1 MHNLINQLLK
11 NQKYLFITV
20 FGGSIT
26 LILSWY
32 FLIQRD
38 LSKEHKR
45 SYNARIVLDKD
56 VEKFK
61 NMESQVVNLE
71 TEWIDVNS
79 QFEMVIDKIP
89 DKRLFDN
96 VTDYLYS
103 MIVNKGLKIQSFSPS
118 NAAIE
123 KKTILIP
130 ETGDEITI
138 EKVPIDITLRGSFIN
153 FGQLLESMKA
163 SEYRLTASNI
173 EIFQKQKTSA
183 QVIKMIS
190 YAYFQTGSR
199 KSTTKTISNSLRK
212 NKNPQTV
219 SSVNKAN
226 NNTAKVRAA
235 NIVDNSVKAIDSL
248 EGVPEMWLEPAT
260 EPVEE
265 SIVAQK
271 PTPTVEPEVKKQKPA
286 KSAKPIKPK
295 EVVNQSVKE
304 ETAQKVVPETT
315 KPFVEKMVV
324 LESLACKKVKNNQPL
339 YPGRRFPTDVGRVHC
354 HTLLDNNSGKN
365 SDIYHIWYM
374 NGNLKAKV
382 RIRVRGGK
390 EIPAFSHRE
399 IKSNDKGTWKVE
411 ITDSDK
417 KILDT
422 VIFEVV

>member
-1 MHNLINQLLK
+1 MRNLILQILK
-11 NQKYLFITV
+11 NQRYLFITV
-20 FGGSIT
+20 FGG
-26 LILSWY
+26 LIILFTSWY
-32 FLIQRD
+32 FLVQKG

-45 SYNARIVLDKD
+45 SSNARIVLEKD
-56 VEKFK
+56 VDKFRR
-61 NMESQVVNLE
+61 MESQIIGLE
-71 TEWIDVNS
+71 AEWNDINS

-96 VTDYLYS
+96 VTDFLYS
-103 MIVNKGLKIQSFSPS
+103 MIVNQGLKIQSFSPS

-123 KKTILIP
+123 KKTILVP

-153 FGQLLESMKA
+153 FGQLLESMKIGK
-163 SEYRLTASNI
+163 YRITASNI
-173 EIFQKQKTSA
+173 EILQKQKASA
-183 QVIKMIS
+183 QTIKLIS
-190 YAYFQTGSR
+190 YAYFQSSNNKPLAQATTTPII
-199 KSTTKTISNSLRK
+199 KKKNAQTTKAVNQSNDTIK
-212 NKNPQTV
+212 
-219 SSVNKAN
+219 
-226 NNTAKVRAA
+226 KVEPTKV
-235 NIVDNSVKAIDSL
+235 VDNNVKTIDSL

-265 SIVAQK
+265 SIVAEK
-271 PTPTVEPEVKKQKPA
+271 PAPNVKPREKKQ
-286 KSAKPIKPK
+286 KPIKPK
-295 EVVNQSVKE
+295 EIVNPPVKE
-304 ETAQKVVPETT
+304 EAVQEVIPE
-315 KPFVEKMVV
+315 KAMPFVEKMVV

-354 HTLLDNNSGKN
+354 HTLLNNNSGKN

-382 RIRVRGGK
+382 RIRVRDGK

>member
-1 MHNLINQLLK
+1 MRNLILRLLK
-11 NQKYLFITV
+11 NQRYLFITV
-20 FGGSIT
+20 FGG
-26 LILSWY
+26 LIILFTSWY
-32 FLIQRD
+32 FLVQKG

-45 SYNARIVLDKD
+45 SSNARIVLEKD
-56 VEKFK
+56 VDKFRK
-61 NMESQVVNLE
+61 MESQIIGLE
-71 TEWIDVNS
+71 AEWNDINS

-96 VTDYLYS
+96 VTDFLYS
-103 MIVNKGLKIQSFSPS
+103 MIVNQGLKIQSFSPS

-123 KKTILIP
+123 KKTILVP

-153 FGQLLESMKA
+153 FGQLLESMKIGK
-163 SEYRLTASNI
+163 YRITASNI
-173 EIFQKQKTSA
+173 EILQKQKASA
-183 QVIKMIS
+183 QTIKLIS
-190 YAYFQTGSR
+190 YAYFQSSNNKPLAQATTTPII
-199 KSTTKTISNSLRK
+199 KKKNAQTTKAVNQSNDTIK
-212 NKNPQTV
+212 
-219 SSVNKAN
+219 
-226 NNTAKVRAA
+226 KVEPTKV
-235 NIVDNSVKAIDSL
+235 VDNNVKTIDSL

-260 EPVEE
+260 EPLEE
-265 SIVAQK
+265 SIVAEK
-271 PTPTVEPEVKKQKPA
+271 PAPTVKPREKKQKPV
-286 KSAKPIKPK
+286 KPK
-295 EVVNQSVKE
+295 EIVNLPVKE
-304 ETAQKVVPETT
+304 EAAQEVIPERAM
-315 KPFVEKMVV
+315 PFVEKMVV

-339 YPGRRFPTDVGRVHC
+339 YPGRRFPTDVGRVYC
-354 HTLLDNNSGKN
+354 HTLLNNNSGKN

-374 NGNLKAKV
+374 NGSLKAKV

>member
-1 MHNLINQLLK
+1 MRNLIFQLLK
-11 NQKYLFITV
+11 NQRYLFITV
-20 FGGSIT
+20 FGG
-26 LILSWY
+26 LIILFTSWY
-32 FLIQRD
+32 FLVQKG

-45 SYNARIVLDKD
+45 SSNARIVLEKD
-56 VEKFK
+56 VDKFRR
-61 NMESQVVNLE
+61 MESQIIGLE
-71 TEWIDVNS
+71 AEWNDINS

-96 VTDYLYS
+96 VTDFLYS
-103 MIVNKGLKIQSFSPS
+103 MIVNQGLKIQSFSPS

-123 KKTILIP
+123 KKTILVP

-153 FGQLLESMKA
+153 FGQLLESMKTGK
-163 SEYRLTASNI
+163 YRLTASNI
-173 EIFQKQKTSA
+173 EILQKQKASA
-183 QVIKMIS
+183 QTIKLIS
-190 YAYFQTGSR
+190 YAYFQSSNNKPLAQATTTPII
-199 KSTTKTISNSLRK
+199 KKKNAQTTKAVNQSNE
-212 NKNPQTV
+212 TV
-219 SSVNKAN
+219 K
-226 NNTAKVRAA
+226 KVEPTKV
-235 NIVDNSVKAIDSL
+235 VDNNVKTIDSL

-265 SIVAQK
+265 SIVAEK
-271 PTPTVEPEVKKQKPA
+271 PASTVKPKVKKQKP
-286 KSAKPIKPK
+286 IKPK
-295 EVVNQSVKE
+295 GIVNPPVIEKA
-304 ETAQKVVPETT
+304 AQEIIPE
-315 KPFVEKMVV
+315 KAMPFVEKMVV

-354 HTLLDNNSGKN
+354 HTLLNNNSGKN

>member
-1 MHNLINQLLK
+1 MRNLILQLLK
-11 NQKYLFITV
+11 NQRYLFITV
-20 FGGSIT
+20 FGG
-26 LILSWY
+26 LIILFTSWY
-32 FLIQRD
+32 FLVQKG
-38 LSKEHKR
+38 LSKEYKR
-45 SYNARIVLDKD
+45 SSNARIVLEKD
-56 VEKFK
+56 VDKFRR
-61 NMESQVVNLE
+61 MESQIIGLE
-71 TEWIDVNS
+71 AEWNDINS

-96 VTDYLYS
+96 VTDFLYS
-103 MIVNKGLKIQSFSPS
+103 MIINQGLKIQSFSPS

-123 KKTILIP
+123 KKTILVP
-130 ETGDEITI
+130 ETGGEITI

-153 FGQLLESMKA
+153 FGQLLESMKTGK
-163 SEYRLTASNI
+163 YRLTASNI
-173 EIFQKQKTSA
+173 EILQKQKASA
-183 QVIKMIS
+183 QTIKLIS
-190 YAYFQTGSR
+190 YAYFQSSNNKPLAQATTTPII
-199 KSTTKTISNSLRK
+199 KKKNAQTTKAVNQSNDTIK
-212 NKNPQTV
+212 
-219 SSVNKAN
+219 
-226 NNTAKVRAA
+226 KVEPTKV
-235 NIVDNSVKAIDSL
+235 VDNNVKTIDSL

-265 SIVAQK
+265 SIVAEK
-271 PTPTVEPEVKKQKPA
+271 PAPTVKPREKKQKPD
-286 KSAKPIKPK
+286 KPK
-295 EVVNQSVKE
+295 EIVNPPVKE
-304 ETAQKVVPETT
+304 EAAQEVIPERAM
-315 KPFVEKMVV
+315 PFVEKMVV

-354 HTLLDNNSGKN
+354 HTLLNNNSGKN

>member
-1 MHNLINQLLK
+1 
-11 NQKYLFITV
+11 
-20 FGGSIT
+20 
-26 LILSWY
+26 
-32 FLIQRD
+32 
-38 LSKEHKR
+38 
-45 SYNARIVLDKD
+45 
-56 VEKFK
+56 
-61 NMESQVVNLE
+61 MESQIIDLE
-71 TEWIDVNS
+71 AEWDNINS

-96 VTDYLYS
+96 VTDFLYS
-103 MIVNKGLKIQSFSPS
+103 MIVNQGLKIQSFSPS

-123 KKTILIP
+123 KKTILLP

-153 FGQLLESMKA
+153 FGQLLESMKTGK
-163 SEYRLTASNI
+163 YRLTASNI
-173 EIFQKQKTSA
+173 EILQKQKASA
-183 QVIKMIS
+183 QTIKLIS
-190 YAYFQTGSR
+190 YAYFQSSNR
-199 KSTTKTISNSLRK
+199 KSLAKSTTTPNVKKKNAQTTKAINHNNDNNRK
-212 NKNPQTV
+212 VEP
-219 SSVNKAN
+219 
-226 NNTAKVRAA
+226 AKV
-235 NIVDNSVKAIDSL
+235 VDNNVKTIDSL

-260 EPVEE
+260 EPIEE
-265 SIVAQK
+265 SIVVEK
-271 PTPTVEPEVKKQKPA
+271 PVPVTDSKVEKQKPVVQA
-286 KSAKPIKPK
+286 KPK
-295 EVVNQSVKE
+295 EIRNQSSKE
-304 ETAQKVVPETT
+304 EVAENVIPE
-315 KPFVEKMVV
+315 KAIPFVEKMVV

-354 HTLLDNNSGKN
+354 HTLLNNNSGKN

-382 RIRVRGGK
+382 RIRVRDGK

>member
-1 MHNLINQLLK
+1 MRNLILQLLK
-11 NQKYLFITV
+11 NQRYLFITV
-20 FGGSIT
+20 FGG
-26 LILSWY
+26 LIILFTSWY
-32 FLIQRD
+32 FLVQKG

-45 SYNARIVLDKD
+45 SSNARIVLEKD
-56 VEKFK
+56 VDKFRR
-61 NMESQVVNLE
+61 MESQIIGLE
-71 TEWIDVNS
+71 AEWNDINS

-96 VTDYLYS
+96 VTDFLYS
-103 MIVNKGLKIQSFSPS
+103 MIVNQGLKIQSFSPS

-123 KKTILIP
+123 KKTILVP

-153 FGQLLESMKA
+153 FGQLLESMKTGK
-163 SEYRLTASNI
+163 YRLTASNI
-173 EIFQKQKTSA
+173 EILQKQKASA
-183 QVIKMIS
+183 QTIKLIS
-190 YAYFQTGSR
+190 YAYFQSSNNKPLAQATTTPII
-199 KSTTKTISNSLRK
+199 KKKNAQTTKAVNQSNDTIK
-212 NKNPQTV
+212 
-219 SSVNKAN
+219 
-226 NNTAKVRAA
+226 KVEPTKV
-235 NIVDNSVKAIDSL
+235 VDNNVKTIDSL

-265 SIVAQK
+265 SIAAEK
-271 PTPTVEPEVKKQKPA
+271 PAPTVKPRVKKQ
-286 KSAKPIKPK
+286 KPIKPK
-295 EVVNQSVKE
+295 EIVNPPVKE
-304 ETAQKVVPETT
+304 KAAQEVIPE
-315 KPFVEKMVV
+315 KAMPFVEKMVV

-354 HTLLDNNSGKN
+354 HTLLNNNSGKN

-382 RIRVRGGK
+382 RIRVRDGK

>member
-1 MHNLINQLLK
+1 MRNLILQLLK
-11 NQKYLFITV
+11 NQRYLFITV
-20 FGGSIT
+20 FGG
-26 LILSWY
+26 LIILFTSWY
-32 FLIQRD
+32 FLVQKG
-38 LSKEHKR
+38 LSKEYKR
-45 SYNARIVLDKD
+45 SSNARIVLEKD
-56 VEKFK
+56 VDKFRR
-61 NMESQVVNLE
+61 MESQIIGLE
-71 TEWIDVNS
+71 AEWNDINS

-96 VTDYLYS
+96 VTDFLYS
-103 MIVNKGLKIQSFSPS
+103 MIVNQGLKIQSFSPS

-123 KKTILIP
+123 KKTILVP

-153 FGQLLESMKA
+153 FGQLLESMKIGK
-163 SEYRLTASNI
+163 YRITASNI
-173 EIFQKQKTSA
+173 EILQKQKASA
-183 QVIKMIS
+183 QTIKLIS
-190 YAYFQTGSR
+190 YAYFQSSNNKPLAQATTTPII
-199 KSTTKTISNSLRK
+199 KKKNAQTTKAVNQSNDTIK
-212 NKNPQTV
+212 
-219 SSVNKAN
+219 
-226 NNTAKVRAA
+226 KVEPTKV
-235 NIVDNSVKAIDSL
+235 VDNNVKTIDSL

-265 SIVAQK
+265 SIVAEK
-271 PTPTVEPEVKKQKPA
+271 PAPTVKPREKKQKPN
-286 KSAKPIKPK
+286 KPK
-295 EVVNQSVKE
+295 EIVNPPVKE
-304 ETAQKVVPETT
+304 EAAQEVIPERAM
-315 KPFVEKMVV
+315 PFVEKMVV

-354 HTLLDNNSGKN
+354 HTLLNNNSGKN

>member
-1 MHNLINQLLK
+1 MRNLILQLLK
-11 NQKYLFITV
+11 NQRYLFITV
-20 FGGSIT
+20 FGG
-26 LILSWY
+26 LIILFPSWY
-32 FLIQRD
+32 FLVQKG
-38 LSKEHKR
+38 LSKEYKR
-45 SYNARIVLDKD
+45 SSNARIVLEKD
-56 VEKFK
+56 VDKFRR
-61 NMESQVVNLE
+61 MESQIIGLE
-71 TEWIDVNS
+71 AEWNDINS

-96 VTDYLYS
+96 VTDFLYS
-103 MIVNKGLKIQSFSPS
+103 MIVNQGLKIQSFSPS

-123 KKTILIP
+123 KKTILVP

-153 FGQLLESMKA
+153 FGQLLESMKIGK
-163 SEYRLTASNI
+163 YRITASNI
-173 EIFQKQKTSA
+173 EILQKQKASA
-183 QVIKMIS
+183 QTIKLIS
-190 YAYFQTGSR
+190 YAYFQSNNNKPLAQTTTTPII
-199 KSTTKTISNSLRK
+199 KKKNAQTTKVVNQSNDTIK
-212 NKNPQTV
+212 
-219 SSVNKAN
+219 
-226 NNTAKVRAA
+226 KVEPTKV
-235 NIVDNSVKAIDSL
+235 VDNNVKTIDSL

-265 SIVAQK
+265 SIVAEK
-271 PTPTVEPEVKKQKPA
+271 PAPNVKPREKKQ
-286 KSAKPIKPK
+286 KPIKPK
-295 EVVNQSVKE
+295 EIVNPPVKE
-304 ETAQKVVPETT
+304 EAAQEVIPDKAM
-315 KPFVEKMVV
+315 PFVEKMVV

-354 HTLLDNNSGKN
+354 HTLLNNNSGKN

>member
-1 MHNLINQLLK
+1 MRNLILRLLK
-11 NQKYLFITV
+11 NQRYLFITV
-20 FGGSIT
+20 FGG
-26 LILSWY
+26 LIILFTSWY
-32 FLIQRD
+32 FLVQKG

-45 SYNARIVLDKD
+45 SSNARIVLEKD
-56 VEKFK
+56 VDKFRK
-61 NMESQVVNLE
+61 MESQIIGLE
-71 TEWIDVNS
+71 AEWNDINS

-96 VTDYLYS
+96 VTDFLYS
-103 MIVNKGLKIQSFSPS
+103 MIVNQGLKIQSFSPS

-123 KKTILIP
+123 KKTILVP

-153 FGQLLESMKA
+153 FGQLLESMKIGK
-163 SEYRLTASNI
+163 YRITASNI
-173 EIFQKQKTSA
+173 EILQKQKASA
-183 QVIKMIS
+183 QTIKLIS
-190 YAYFQTGSR
+190 YAYFQSSNNKPLAQATTTPII
-199 KSTTKTISNSLRK
+199 KKKNAQTTKAVNQSNDTIK
-212 NKNPQTV
+212 
-219 SSVNKAN
+219 
-226 NNTAKVRAA
+226 KVEPTKV
-235 NIVDNSVKAIDSL
+235 VDNNVKTIDSL

-265 SIVAQK
+265 SIVAEK
-271 PTPTVEPEVKKQKPA
+271 PAPTVKPREKKQKPV
-286 KSAKPIKPK
+286 KPK
-295 EVVNQSVKE
+295 EIVNLPVKE
-304 ETAQKVVPETT
+304 EAAQEVIPERAM
-315 KPFVEKMVV
+315 PFVEKMVV

-354 HTLLDNNSGKN
+354 HTLLNNNSGKN

-374 NGNLKAKV
+374 NGSLKAKV

>member
-11 NQKYLFITV
+11 NQRYLFITV
-20 FGGSIT
+20 FGGSII

-32 FLIQRD
+32 FLIQED

-45 SYNARIVLDKD
+45 SSNARVVLDKD
-56 VEKFK
+56 VKKFK
-61 NMESQVVNLE
+61 SMESQVVNLE
-71 TEWIDVNS
+71 TEWINVNS
-79 QFEMVIDKIP
+79 QFEMVIDQIP

-138 EKVPIDITLRGSFIN
+138 EKVPIDITLKGSFIN

-173 EIFQKQKTSA
+173 EIFQKQKNSA

-190 YAYFQTGSR
+190 YAYFQTGSK
-199 KSTTKTISNSLRK
+199 KSITRTISNSSRK
-212 NKNPQTV
+212 SKNTQTV
-219 SSVNKAN
+219 SSVNKTN
-226 NNTAKVRAA
+226 DNTAKVETA
-235 NIVDNSVKAIDSL
+235 NIVDNNVKTIDSL

-265 SIVAQK
+265 SVVAEK
-271 PTPTVEPEVKKQKPA
+271 PTPTVEPRKKRQKPA
-286 KSAKPIKPK
+286 KKEEPK

-304 ETAQKVVPETT
+304 ETVQKVVPETT
-315 KPFVEKMVV
+315 KPFVEGMVV

-382 RIRVRGGK
+382 RIRVRAGK
-390 EIPAFSHRE
+390 EIPAISHRTIE
-399 IKSNDKGTWKVE
+399 SSDVGMWKVE
-411 ITDSDK
+411 IWDSDK